1 MTNSP
6 RYAITPD
13 EQRDAYRYLQR
24 KLTLDRLWIDDPDAA
39 VELDRQGRGRPH
51 AQPVVPAMALTGTQW
66 QQLKAALRAARH
78 RRRQYHRRRGPD
90 LHLRLEREAAWV
102 LTDLAKQE
110 GLTRSAFILRHH
122 KQAWLDLEEPETT
135 LTTTPPCD

>member
-39 VELDRQGRGRPH
+39 VELDRQGRD
-51 AQPVVPAMALTGTQW
+51 ALTLSQWCQRWLSPAQW